1 MFHLLGVSNT
11 SSTQPTVLTRKR
23 VIVWLLTA
31 LFELHRHNVAFISL
45 WPGAIKTEEF
55 FDNID
60 KSPLKPI
67 FLDTAA
73 STEYVEKVEV
83 LLCKESNKQIMQ
95 RSGKAIFSDDIAGQ
109 SGIKDLDRS

>member
-1 MFHLLGVSNT
+1 M
-11 SSTQPTVLTRKR
+11 
-23 VIVWLLTA
+23 
-31 LFELHRHNVAFISL
+31 

-73 STEYVEKVEV
+73 STEYVEKVVV

-95 RSGKAIFSDDIAGQ
+95 RSGKTIFSDDIAGQ
-109 SGIKDLDRS
+109 SGIKDLDRSWIPNSHSLSLILSYAGYKRLVW